1 MYDVL
6 QSTEHNGVTRGDE
19 HGPVDQRVPV
29 EEEGV
34 ACEWVVSGSEV
45 SGWWVI
51 SVVPWKKRALPVSVR
66 NKG

>member
-1 MYDVL
+1 M
-6 QSTEHNGVTRGDE
+6 TRGDE